1 MSINHRFKCLT
12 CNEQVGPTVTQLNCQ
27 ECGGLFKVIYEDLNM
42 SSVPFHNEPEISL
55 GEGRT
60 PLIALNSTADL
71 LGLENLWAK
80 MEMMAP
86 TGSFKDRGSAVL
98 ITMAKNENITEF
110 AEDSSGNAGAS
121 MSAYAAAAGMTAH
134 IFVPDSAAN
143 GKIDQIKIFGA
154 KLHTIPGP
162 RQASTNAALD
172 FVSEKSVPYLSH
184 NLSPYFSEG
193 MKSFSVELV
202 ENLHDD
208 VDHIVMPVGNGS
220 LFIGAWDGYIEMMS
234 QGKVDRAPKFHAIQS
249 QAVRPIVSAVN
260 EEVWD
265 NSCARPTIASGIAV
279 SAPPRLKQ
287 CVNVI
292 NSSGGSALGIDDNVA
307 LLWQRRL
314 AETEGVF
321 CEVTSAIAFAGLEKL
336 LSESKINKSST
347 VVIPITG
354 TGLKEPLIS

>member
-1 MSINHRFKCLT
+1 MSLNHRFECLI
-12 CNEQVGPTVTQLNCQ
+12 CNDQVNPTVTQLNCRK
-27 ECGGLFKVIYEDLNM
+27 CGGLFKVIYEDLNM
-42 SSVPFHNEPEISL
+42 SSFPFPEAPNISL

-60 PLIALNSTADL
+60 PLIAFDRTADL
-71 LGLENLWAK
+71 LGLENLWVK

-98 ITMAKNENITEF
+98 ISMAKNEGITEF

-121 MSAYAAAAGMTAH
+121 MSAYGAAAGMKAH
-134 IFVPDSAAN
+134 IFVPSSAAQ
-143 GKIDQIKIFGA
+143 GKIEQIKIFGA

-162 RQASTNAALD
+162 RQSSTDAALD
-172 FVSEKSVPYLSH
+172 FITEKSVPYLSH

-193 MKSFSVELV
+193 MKSFSIELV
-202 ENLHDD
+202 ENLHAN

-220 LFIGAWDGYIEMMS
+220 LFIGAWDGYIEMIG
-234 QGKVDRAPKFHAIQS
+234 QERVDKAPKFHAIQS
-249 QAVRPIVSAVN
+249 QAVHPIVSAIN

-265 NSCARPTIASGIAV
+265 YSCVRPTIASGIAV

-287 CVNVI
+287 CISVI
-292 NSSGGSALGIDDNVA
+292 SSSGGSALGIDDDSA
-307 LLWQRRL
+307 LLWQRRI

-336 LSESKINKSST
+336 LAESKINKGTT